1 MVFEAFLAAS
11 AFRIVASLT
20 VLRWAFAGGLIAIGA
35 DLTDKVLINLIDIG
49 FMRHYQ
55 VWDKVIDQV
64 YMLAFLFVAW
74 SWGGLARNVS
84 VALFIFRI
92 PGVVLFELTNVREVL
107 LLFPNVFEFWFVF
120 MAGMYHYRPGYELT
134 RQRAALFVGFLTI
147 PKLFQEW
154 FLHWYRWLDTLNAI
168 EFLELL
174 WEIYSWPFNQY
185 LFETTHW

>member
-11 AFRIVASLT
+11 AFRIIASLT
-20 VLRWAFAGGLIAIGA
+20 VLRWAFAGGLIAVGA

-64 YMLAFLFVAW
+64 YMLAFLLVAW

-92 PGVVLFELTNVREVL
+92 PGVVLFELTKVREVL
-107 LLFPNVFEFWFVF
+107 LIFPNVFEFWFVF
-120 MAGMYHYRPGYELT
+120 MAGLYHYRPGYELS
-134 RQRAALFVGFLTI
+134 RQRAALIVGFLTI

-174 WEIYSWPFNQY
+174 WEIASWPFGMVG
-185 LFETTHW
+185 LVAPH